1 MSTES
6 TESTETGGIR
16 GMRRRQVATTRL
28 IETEFLPGHEERTP
42 LIVRPAV
49 ENVDLAEWC
58 AANREEL
65 NGFLDKYGAVVFKG
79 FGMRTAADFER
90 TAAGISPELFAEYG
104 DLPQESTTERIYHS
118 TPYPEDK
125 MILFHN
131 ESSHLPQWPL
141 RQFFFCVIPAADRGE
156 TPLLDCRRVYDA
168 LDPELRQEFSEKGL
182 MYVRNFSEGIDVPW
196 QEFFHTTDQA
206 EVERVCS
213 EAGMGCEWTSNGGL
227 RISQVSPAVAVHPRT
242 GEKAFFNQIQL
253 HHVSCLDEETRSA
266 LRQLFAEEDMPRN
279 VYFGDGTPI
288 PDEVVAGIGELYE
301 ELCVEP
307 PWAAGDMIVLD
318 NMIVAHAR
326 RPFSGE
332 RKILVAMAEM
342 VDAKQLAPLA

>member
-1 MSTES
+1 MVMEN
-6 TESTETGGIR
+6 EGIGGIR
-16 GMRRRQVATTRL
+16 GVRRKQVSTARL
-28 IETEFLPGHEERTP
+28 IETGFLPGNQERMP
-42 LIVRPAV
+42 LIVRPAL

-58 AANREEL
+58 AANKTEL
-65 NGFLDKYGAVVFKG
+65 EGYLDRYGAIAFKG
-79 FGMRTAADFER
+79 FGLGDAADFER
-90 TAAGISPELFAEYG
+90 AAAAVSPELFAEYG
-104 DLPQESTTERIYHS
+104 DLPQESTSEKIYHS
-118 TPYPEDK
+118 TPYPADK

-141 RQFFFCVIPAADRGE
+141 RQFFFCVIPAAEGGA
-156 TPLLDCRRVYDA
+156 TPLLDCRLVYEA
-168 LDPELRQEFSEKGL
+168 LDPDLRRMFGEKGL

-196 QEFFHTTDQA
+196 QEFFHTTDKA

-213 EAGMGCEWTSNGGL
+213 EAGMGCEWTASGGL

-242 GEKAFFNQIQL
+242 GEKVFFNQIQL

-266 LRQLFAEEDMPRN
+266 LRQLFAEDEMPRN

-288 PDEVVAGIGELYE
+288 PDDVVAQIGALYE

-307 PWAAGDMIVLD
+307 PWDAGDMIVLD
-318 NMIVAHAR
+318 NMLVAHAR

-342 VDAKQLAPLA
+342 VDSTQLEPAPAV

>member
-1 MSTES
+1 
-6 TESTETGGIR
+6 
-16 GMRRRQVATTRL
+16 
-28 IETEFLPGHEERTP
+28 
-42 LIVRPAV
+42 
-49 ENVDLAEWC
+49 
-58 AANREEL
+58 
-65 NGFLDKYGAVVFKG
+65 
-79 FGMRTAADFER
+79 
-90 TAAGISPELFAEYG
+90 
-104 DLPQESTTERIYHS
+104 
-118 TPYPEDK
+118 
-125 MILFHN
+125 
-131 ESSHLPQWPL
+131 
-141 RQFFFCVIPAADRGE
+141 
-156 TPLLDCRRVYDA
+156 
-168 LDPELRQEFSEKGL
+168 
-182 MYVRNFSEGIDVPW
+182 
-196 QEFFHTTDQA
+196 
-206 EVERVCS
+206 
-213 EAGMGCEWTSNGGL
+213 MGCEWTANGGL

-242 GEKAFFNQIQL
+242 GEKSFFNQIQL

-279 VYFGDGTPI
+279 VYFGDGTLI